1 MDRITRLIPLKDNA
15 EKNTHLEI
23 KVYYSL
29 GGMNYWTGT
38 AEERGYYISVTPVI
52 KKGCCTTMSA
62 FSGIKQCM
70 IPCNRQSKKKAE
82 EAANIP
88 QSEYQ
93 HLIDRVLIRNN
104 LEIAE

>member
-1 MDRITRLIPLKDNA
+1 MDRITRLIPLKENA

-29 GGMNYWTGT
+29 GGMNYFTSR

-52 KKGCCTTMSA
+52 KKGCWTTTTM

-82 EAANIP
+82 QAANIP

>member
-1 MDRITRLIPLKDNA
+1 MNRITRLIPLKENA

-23 KVYYSL
+23 QVYYSL
-29 GGMNYWTGT
+29 GGMNYFTYKT
-38 AEERGYYISVTPVI
+38 EERGYYIKVTPVI
-52 KKGCCTTMSA
+52 KKGYCTTTTA